1 MNVFG
6 VSAVASPLFGAIA
19 GGMSVRASG
28 VIPALCGVGLGL
40 VTGTVLYFAAIGLS
54 ALMLWISG
62 VNSQAERLSPLQWL
76 ASLAGFLISAASP
89 FAAWALA
96 GVVVLRLLH

>member
-1 MNVFG
+1 MNVFEM
-6 VSAVASPLFGAIA
+6 SAVASPLFGAIA

-28 VIPALCGVGLGL
+28 MIPALCGISLGL
-40 VTGTVLYFAAIGLS
+40 VTGTVLYFAAIGLC
-54 ALMLWISG
+54 ALVLWISG

-76 ASLAGFLISAASP
+76 ASLTGVLMPAASP

-96 GVVVLRLLH
+96 GVVVLKFLH